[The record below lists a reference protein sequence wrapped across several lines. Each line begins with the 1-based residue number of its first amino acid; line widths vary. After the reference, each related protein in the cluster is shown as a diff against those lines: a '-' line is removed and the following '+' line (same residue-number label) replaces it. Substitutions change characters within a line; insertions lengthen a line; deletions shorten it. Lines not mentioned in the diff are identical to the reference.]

1 MRVSWQPMIKILF
14 ESRAPAT
21 VVCPPLV
28 PGEKSTNSTRTTRV
42 NSEWFWRVMLLDE
55 SPMNS
60 GTQSFES
67 VSFFSFLMKN
77 STARKERSIKMKNST
92 NFGTCKNLSSQYFPS
107 IKKVKWKENPEVKTK
122 SWLFVE
128 QFSDLQRQ
136 GWCFCKIRVFL
147 SERNQNFSL
156 IERYSNWLWN
166 VKDSGN

>member
-92 NFGTCKNLSSQYFPS
+92 NFGTCKNLDHSISLLLKNQVERESRSENEILTFCRTIFRLAKARLMFLQNPS
-107 IKKVKWKENPEVKTK
+107 LFIREK
-122 SWLFVE
+122 SKF
-128 QFSDLQRQ
+128 FFNR
-136 GWCFCKIRVFL
+136 KIL
-147 SERNQNFSL
+147 
-156 IERYSNWLWN
+156 
-166 VKDSGN
+166 